1 MERILAAVCAALQA
15 LPESGA
21 PRIVALD
28 GRCAAGKTT
37 LAARLQ
43 QWTGCNVVH
52 MDDFFLRPAQRTEA
66 RLRQP
71 GGNVDRERF
80 LAEVLRPLRHGE
92 GCTYRP
98 YDCRTQGWKPPV
110 CIDPAPLTI
119 VEGAYSCHPDLW
131 DLYDLHLFLTV
142 SPDEQLR
149 RIRARNGAD
158 GLEMFQ
164 NRWIPLEEAY
174 FQAFSIEKRC
184 EYRFSSDEI
193 E

>member
-1 MERILAAVCAALQA
+1 MERILAAVRAALQA
-15 LPESGA
+15 LPETGA

-37 LAARLQ
+37 LAARLHQ
-43 QWTGCNVVH
+43 RIGCNVVH

-80 LAEVLRPLRHGE
+80 LEEVLRPLRRGE

-110 CIDPAPLTI
+110 RIEPAPLTI

>member
-1 MERILAAVCAALQA
+1 MERILAEVCAALQA
-15 LPESGA
+15 LPENGE
-21 PRIVALD
+21 PQIVALD

-37 LAARLQ
+37 LAAHLQ
-43 QWTGCNVVH
+43 QQTGCSVVH
-52 MDDFFLRPAQRTEA
+52 MDDFFLRPSQRTAA

-80 LAEVLRPLRHGE
+80 FEEALRPLRRGA

-98 YDCRTQGWKPPV
+98 YDCRTRGWKSPI

-119 VEGAYSCHPDLW
+119 VEGAYSCHPELW

-184 EYRFSSDEI
+184 EYCFSTDQAK
-193 E
+193 